1 MDIKSSGLW
10 IMAAACLLMGNGC
23 ATMNV
28 SECQNAD
35 WETIG
40 FEDGS
45 EGRLPSHVGKHRKAC
60 AKHNITPNLEFYLK
74 GHTNGVKFFCTESNG
89 FINGQKGSSYN
100 GVCPAEL
107 SERFLNG
114 YRIGRQFY
122 EVSNAI
128 DQLESSVQLDENNL
142 EELQKALKKNEALLV
157 SEKSS
162 KDERR
167 CLLETIKKD
176 QRDMDQLERKI
187 RRSRRYIAD
196 KAYEYEQLELT
207 YSSFLTDYN

>member
-1 MDIKSSGLW
+1 MNIKKSGLW

-23 ATMNV
+23 ATMSA

-45 EGRLPSHVGKHRKAC
+45 KGRLPSHVGKHRKAC
-60 AKHNITPNLEFYLK
+60 AKHNITPNLGFYLK
-74 GHTNGVKFFCTESNG
+74 GHAQGVKLFCTESNG
-89 FINGQKGSSYN
+89 IIIGKKGTSYN

-114 YRIGRQFY
+114 YHIGKQFY
-122 EVSNAI
+122 AVSHAI
-128 DQLESSVQLDENNL
+128 DQLESSVQSDENYL
-142 EELQKALKKNEALLV
+142 EELQERLEENETLLIH
-157 SEKSS
+157 ENSS

-167 CLLETIKKD
+167 HLLEIIKDD
-176 QRDMDQLERKI
+176 QREMGRVERNI
-187 RRSRRYIAD
+187 RRNRRYIAD
-196 KAYEYEQLELT
+196 REDEYEQLELT
-207 YSSFLTDYN
+207 YSSF